1 MPRDQL
7 KQRQPISPI
16 LPILPIILLHLAV
29 NLFSPYGF
37 QRDEFL
43 YLAMARHLRLWSM
56 DFPPFIAIA
65 AKATLATLGGS
76 IVAVRFLP
84 AVTGGLLVLLAA
96 LIARRLGGGRY
107 AQVLA
112 ALAVALSPL
121 FLRAGNLFQPVI
133 FDQLWWTGAL
143 YAVLGLASSRRI
155 LPSVARDLVS
165 PVRDTG
171 EQILRFAQDDKLSTL
186 HPRPS
191 AAHRSWLL
199 LGAALGAGLLTKF
212 SIAFI
217 GVGIVVGIL
226 ATPLRRSLR
235 TRWPW
240 VALLIALVI
249 GSPSIVGQLRL
260 GFPVIGQMHDL
271 QGSQLE
277 RVTPLAFLKG
287 QWDMFGPVILL
298 AILGLVQLFRSRY
311 AAAGWA
317 ILATFILLMILKGKA
332 YYVGPIYPTLL
343 AAGAVM
349 VDSWVAGRES
359 RVVRLLGHSLL
370 ALIVIAFGAISLPF
384 GVPVLPPAQMDAYA
398 RRLGVTQETNTG
410 EVIALPQD
418 YADMLG
424 WEDQVKAT
432 ARVYDSLPPAERNE
446 AVILATNYGRA
457 GANDHLG
464 RKYGLPPAVAPMGSY
479 WFFGPGTKPGKVLI
493 VIGGSRADLAPYY
506 DSVTLAAHF
515 SNPWR
520 VPEEREVDIW
530 VATGNHYTLQEIWGR
545 FEGEN

>member
-7 KQRQPISPI
+7 KQLQPISPI

-29 NLFSPYGF
+29 NFFSPYGF

-171 EQILRFAQDDKLSTL
+171 EQILRFAQDDKPSTL

-199 LGAALGAGLLTKF
+199 LGAALGLGLLTKF

-217 GVGIVVGIL
+217 GIGIVVAIL
-226 ATPLRRSLR
+226 VTPLRRSLL
-235 TRWPW
+235 TPWPW

-249 GSPSIVGQLRL
+249 GSPSIVGQIRL
-260 GFPVIGQMHDL
+260 GFPVVGQMHDL

-287 QWDMFGPVILL
+287 QWDMLGPVILL

-384 GVPVLPPAQMDAYA
+384 GVPILPPAEMDAYA

>member
-1 MPRDQL
+1 MQNPPDQ
-7 KQRQPISPI
+7 SA
-16 LPILPIILLHLAV
+16 LPAPPALLALLVLCSHLAA
-29 NLFSPYGF
+29 NFFSPYGF

-56 DFPPFIAIA
+56 DFPPFIALA
-65 AKATLATLGGS
+65 AKATIATLGGS

-84 AVTGGLLVLLAA
+84 AVTGGLLVFLVA

-107 AQVLA
+107 AQLLA

-143 YAVLGLASSRRI
+143 YAVLSICGVQLAGRRTSGA
-155 LPSVARDLVS
+155 P
-165 PVRDTG
+165 
-171 EQILRFAQDDKLSTL
+171 
-186 HPRPS
+186 
-191 AAHRSWLL
+191 WLL
-199 LGAALGAGLLTKF
+199 LGLALGAGLLTKF

-217 GVGIVVGIL
+217 GIGIVVGIL

-298 AILGLVQLFRSRY
+298 AILGLVQLLRSRY
-311 AAAGWA
+311 SAAGWA
-317 ILATFILLMILKGKA
+317 ILATFILLMVLKGKP

-349 VDSWVAGRES
+349 VGSWVAGRES
-359 RVVRLLGHSLL
+359 RVVRLLGHSLP

-424 WEDQVKAT
+424 WEDQVRAT
-432 ARVYDSLPPAERNE
+432 ARVYDSLPPAERND
-446 AVILATNYGRA
+446 AVILGTNYGRA

-464 RKYGLPPAVAPMGSY
+464 RKYALPPSVAPMGSY
-479 WFFGPGTKPGKVLI
+479 WYFGPGKKPGKVLI
-493 VIGGSRADLAPYY
+493 VIGGSREDLAPYY
-506 DSVTLAAHF
+506 DSVTLAAHL

-530 VATGNHYTLQEIWGR
+530 VATGNHYTLQEVWGR
-545 FEGEN
+545 FKGEN

>member
-1 MPRDQL
+1 
-7 KQRQPISPI
+7 
-16 LPILPIILLHLAV
+16 
-29 NLFSPYGF
+29 
-37 QRDEFL
+37 
-43 YLAMARHLRLWSM
+43 
-56 DFPPFIAIA
+56 
-65 AKATLATLGGS
+65 GGS

-84 AVTGGLLVLLAA
+84 AVTGGLLVFLAA

-112 ALAVALSPL
+112 ALVVALSPL
-121 FLRAGNLFQPVI
+121 FLRAGNLYQPVI
-133 FDQLWWTGAL
+133 FDQLWWTVGL
-143 YAVLGLASSRRI
+143 YAVISLSAGAAAGRPYTRPLDPSTSR
-155 LPSVARDLVS
+155 LP
-165 PVRDTG
+165 
-171 EQILRFAQDDKLSTL
+171 
-186 HPRPS
+186 
-191 AAHRSWLL
+191 WLL
-199 LGAALGAGLLTKF
+199 LGAALGLGLLTKF

-217 GVGIVVGIL
+217 GIGIVVAIVI
-226 ATPLRRSLR
+226 TPLRRSLL
-235 TRWPW
+235 TPWPW

-249 GSPSIVGQLRL
+249 GSPSLVGQIRL
-260 GFPVIGQMHDL
+260 GFPVVGQMHDL

-298 AILGLVQLFRSRY
+298 AILGLVQLLRSRY

-317 ILATFILLMILKGKA
+317 ILTTFILLIILKGKP

-349 VDSWVAGRES
+349 VERLVEGRGS
-359 RVVRLLGHSLL
+359 RVAY
-370 ALIVIAFGAISLPF
+370 ALPVIIVIAFGAISFPF
-384 GVPVLPPAQMDAYA
+384 GVPILPPAQMDAYA
-398 RRLGVTQETNTG
+398 RRIGVTQETNTG

-432 ARVYDSLPPAERNE
+432 ARVFDSLPPAERND
-446 AVILATNYGRA
+446 AVILGTNYGRA

-464 RKYGLPPAVAPMGSY
+464 RKYGLPPSVAPMGSY
-479 WFFGPGTKPGKVLI
+479 WFFGPGSKPGKVLI
-493 VIGGSRADLAPYY
+493 VIGGTREDLAPWY
-506 DSVTLAAHF
+506 DSVTLAAHL

-530 VATGNHYTLQEIWGR
+530 VAKGNRYTLQQVWGR

>member
-7 KQRQPISPI
+7 KQLQHISPI

-29 NLFSPYGF
+29 NFFSPYGF

-84 AVTGGLLVLLAA
+84 AVTGGLLVFLAA
-96 LIARRLGGGRY
+96 LIARRVGGGRY
-107 AQVLA
+107 AQLLA
-112 ALAVALSPL
+112 ALAGALSPR

-133 FDQLWWTGAL
+133 FDQLWWTVGL
-143 YAVLGLASSRRI
+143 YAVLAIGGSGTAGRLDGWTASRT
-155 LPSVARDLVS
+155 A
-165 PVRDTG
+165 
-171 EQILRFAQDDKLSTL
+171 LSSQLT
-186 HPRPS
+186 
-191 AAHRSWLL
+191 AHGSQWLL
-199 LGAALGAGLLTKF
+199 LGACLGLGLLTKF

-217 GVGIVVGIL
+217 GIGIVVAIL
-226 ATPLRRSLR
+226 VTPLRRSLL
-235 TRWPW
+235 TPWPW

-249 GSPSIVGQLRL
+249 GSPSIVGQIRL
-260 GFPVIGQMHDL
+260 GFPVVGQMHDL

-317 ILATFILLMILKGKA
+317 ILATFILLMILKGKP
-332 YYVGPIYPTLL
+332 YYVGPVYPTLL

-349 VDSWVAGRES
+349 VGSWVTGRES
-359 RVVRLLGHSLL
+359 RVVRLLGYSLP

-398 RRLGVTQETNTG
+398 RHLGETQETNTG

-424 WEDQVKAT
+424 WEEQVKAT

-506 DSVTLAAHF
+506 DSVTLAAHL

>member
-1 MPRDQL
+1 MQNPPAPSDQSASSAPL
-7 KQRQPISPI
+7 A
-16 LPILPIILLHLAV
+16 LPVLLVLLVLCSHLAI

-56 DFPPFIAIA
+56 DFPPFIALA

-84 AVTGGLLVLLAA
+84 AVTGGLLVFLAA

-112 ALAVALSPL
+112 ALTVALSPL
-121 FLRAGNLFQPVI
+121 FLRAGNLYQPVI
-133 FDQLWWTGAL
+133 FDQLWWTVGLYGVVRIADLPLCAVRYAL
-143 YAVLGLASSRRI
+143 SAKRK
-155 LPSVARDLVS
+155 
-165 PVRDTG
+165 
-171 EQILRFAQDDKLSTL
+171 AQ
-186 HPRPS
+186 S
-191 AAHRSWLL
+191 APWLL
-199 LGAALGAGLLTKF
+199 LGAALGLGLLTKF

-217 GVGIVVGIL
+217 GIGIVVAIVI
-226 ATPLRRSLR
+226 TPLRRSLL
-235 TRWPW
+235 TPWPW

-249 GSPSIVGQLRL
+249 GSPSIVGQIRL
-260 GFPVIGQMHDL
+260 GFPVVGQMHDL

-298 AILGLVQLFRSRY
+298 AILGLVQLLRTRY

-317 ILATFILLMILKGKA
+317 ILATFILLIILKGKP
-332 YYVGPIYPTLL
+332 YYVGPVYPMLL
-343 AAGAVM
+343 AAGAVF
-349 VDSWVAGRES
+349 VERVVARRGS
-359 RVVRLLGHSLL
+359 RVTSPASRVPRLLAY
-370 ALIVIAFGAISLPF
+370 ALPIIVVIAFGAISFPF
-384 GVPVLPPAQMDAYA
+384 GVPILPPAQMDAYA
-398 RRLGVTQETNTG
+398 RRIGVTQETNTG

-424 WEDQVKAT
+424 WEDQVRAT
-432 ARVYDSLPPAERNE
+432 ARVFDSLPPAERNE
-446 AVILATNYGRA
+446 AVILGTNYGRA

-464 RKYGLPPAVAPMGSY
+464 RKFGLPPSVAPMGSY
-479 WFFGPGTKPGKVLI
+479 WFFGPGSKPGKVLI
-493 VIGGSRADLAPYY
+493 VIGGTREDLAPWY
-506 DSVTLAAHF
+506 DSVTLAAHL
-515 SNPWR
+515 SNAWR

-530 VATGNHYTLQEIWGR
+530 VAKGNHYTLQEIWGR

>member
-7 KQRQPISPI
+7 KQLQPISPI
-16 LPILPIILLHLAV
+16 LPILAIILLHLAV

-84 AVTGGLLVLLAA
+84 AVTGGLLVFLAA

-143 YAVLGLASSRRI
+143 YAVLAIGGSETAGRLDGWTASR
-155 LPSVARDLVS
+155 
-165 PVRDTG
+165 T
-171 EQILRFAQDDKLSTL
+171 
-186 HPRPS
+186 
-191 AAHRSWLL
+191 AHSSQLTAHGSQWLL
-199 LGAALGAGLLTKF
+199 LAAALGLGLLTKF

-217 GVGIVVGIL
+217 GIGIVVAIL
-226 ATPLRRSLR
+226 VTPLRRSLL
-235 TRWPW
+235 TPWPW

-249 GSPSIVGQLRL
+249 GSPSIIGQIRL
-260 GFPVIGQMHDL
+260 GFPVVGQMHDL

-277 RVTPLAFLKG
+277 RVTLLAFLKG

-298 AILGLVQLFRSRY
+298 AILGLVQLFRTRY

-317 ILATFILLMILKGKA
+317 ILATFILLMILKGKP
-332 YYVGPIYPTLL
+332 YYVGPVYPMLL
-343 AAGAVM
+343 AAGAVF
-349 VDSWVAGRES
+349 VERVVEGRRS
-359 RVVRLLGHSLL
+359 RVEEFKAQLTSPASRVPRLFGY
-370 ALIVIAFGAISLPF
+370 AVPVVIVIAFGAISLPF

-424 WEDQVKAT
+424 WEEQVKAT
-432 ARVYDSLPPAERNE
+432 ARVYDSLPPAERDK

-464 RKYGLPPAVAPMGSY
+464 RKYGLPPSVAPMGSY

-493 VIGGSRADLAPYY
+493 VIGGTREDLAPYY
-506 DSVTLAAHF
+506 DSVTLAARL

-520 VPEEREVDIW
+520 VPEERAVDIW
-530 VATGNHYTLQEIWGR
+530 VAKGNHYTLQEVWGR

>member
-1 MPRDQL
+1 MQNPPAPSDQSASSAPL
-7 KQRQPISPI
+7 A
-16 LPILPIILLHLAV
+16 LPVLLALLVLCSHLAI

-65 AKATLATLGGS
+65 AKGTLATLGGS
-76 IVAVRFLP
+76 LVAVRFLP
-84 AVTGGLLVLLAA
+84 ALTGGLLVLLAA

-107 AQVLA
+107 AQLLA

-121 FLRAGNLFQPVI
+121 FLRAGNLYQPVI
-133 FDQLWWTGAL
+133 FDQLWWTVGL
-143 YAVLGLASSRRI
+143 YAVISLSDGAVAGRPYTRPLDPSTSR
-155 LPSVARDLVS
+155 LP
-165 PVRDTG
+165 
-171 EQILRFAQDDKLSTL
+171 
-186 HPRPS
+186 
-191 AAHRSWLL
+191 WLL
-199 LGAALGAGLLTKF
+199 LGAALGLGLLTKF

-217 GVGIVVGIL
+217 GIGIVVAIL
-226 ATPLRRSLR
+226 VTPLRRSLL
-235 TRWPW
+235 TPWPW
-240 VALLIALVI
+240 VALLIALAI
-249 GSPSIVGQLRL
+249 GSPSIVGQIRL

-271 QGSQLE
+271 QSSQLE
-277 RVTPLAFLKG
+277 RVSPLLFLKG
-287 QWDMFGPVILL
+287 QVDMFGPVILL
-298 AILGLVQLFRSRY
+298 AILGLAELVRSRY

-317 ILATFILLMILKGKA
+317 ILATFILLIILKGKP
-332 YYVGPIYPTLL
+332 YYVGPVYPMLL

-349 VDSWVAGRES
+349 VERLVVGRES
-359 RVVRLLGHSLL
+359 RVERRASRVPRLLAY
-370 ALIVIAFGAISLPF
+370 ALPIIVVIAFGAISFPF
-384 GVPVLPPAQMDAYA
+384 GVPILPPAQMDAYA

-410 EVIALPQD
+410 KVIALPQD

-424 WEDQVKAT
+424 WEDQVRAT
-432 ARVYDSLPPAERNE
+432 ARVYDSLPPAERND

-464 RKYGLPPAVAPMGSY
+464 RKYGLPSAVAPMGSY
-479 WFFGPGTKPGKVLI
+479 WFFGPGEKPGKVLI
-493 VIGGSRADLAPYY
+493 VIGGTREDLAPYY
-506 DSVTLAAHF
+506 DTVTLAAHL

-530 VATGNHYTLQEIWGR
+530 VARGNHHTLQEVWGR

>member
-7 KQRQPISPI
+7 KQLQPISPI
-16 LPILPIILLHLAV
+16 LPILPILSIILLHLAV
-29 NLFSPYGF
+29 NFFSPYGF

-65 AKATLATLGGS
+65 AKATLASLGGS

-84 AVTGGLLVLLAA
+84 AVTGGLLVFLAA

-143 YAVLGLASSRRI
+143 YAVLAIGGSETAGRLDGWTASR
-155 LPSVARDLVS
+155 
-165 PVRDTG
+165 T
-171 EQILRFAQDDKLSTL
+171 
-186 HPRPS
+186 
-191 AAHRSWLL
+191 AHSSQLTAHGSQWLL
-199 LGAALGAGLLTKF
+199 LGAALGLGLLTKF

-217 GVGIVVGIL
+217 GIGIVVAIL
-226 ATPLRRSLR
+226 VTPLRRSLL
-235 TRWPW
+235 TPWPW

-249 GSPSIVGQLRL
+249 GSPSIIGQIRL
-260 GFPVIGQMHDL
+260 GFPVVGQMHDL

-277 RVTPLAFLKG
+277 RVTPLAFLKD

-298 AILGLVQLFRSRY
+298 AILGLVQLFRTRY

-317 ILATFILLMILKGKA
+317 ILATFILLMILKGKP
-332 YYVGPIYPTLL
+332 YYVGPVYPMLL
-343 AAGAVM
+343 AAGAVF
-349 VDSWVAGRES
+349 VERVVEGRRS
-359 RVVRLLGHSLL
+359 RVEEFKAQLTSPASRVPRLFGY
-370 ALIVIAFGAISLPF
+370 AVPVVIVIAFGVISLPF
-384 GVPVLPPAQMDAYA
+384 GVPALPPAQMDAYA

-424 WEDQVKAT
+424 WEEQVQAT
-432 ARVYDSLPPAERNE
+432 ARVYDSLSPAERDE

-464 RKYGLPPAVAPMGSY
+464 RKYGLPPSVAPMGSY

-493 VIGGSRADLAPYY
+493 VIGGTRADLAPYY
-506 DSVTLAAHF
+506 DSVTLAAHLG
-515 SNPWR
+515 NPWR
-520 VPEEREVDIW
+520 VPEERAVDIW
-530 VATGNHYTLQEIWGR
+530 VARGNHYTLQEVWGR